1 MHVWMCVISAQE
13 CANMFIMKAEGPG
26 LHPPGLLC
34 DVPPLVLMPGSPQ
47 REAGLV
53 WAPSGCQALFGE

>member
-1 MHVWMCVISAQE
+1 
-13 CANMFIMKAEGPG
+13 MFIMNPEGPG